1 MRLLIGKTA
10 ALIAF
15 LILSYILLGMFQL
28 VPLLSYQ
35 VIGESL
41 LRFLTQIAVIFLLI
55 AAWAYWEI

>member
-10 ALIAF
+10 AIMAF
-15 LILSYILLGMFQL
+15 LISIYIFLGMVQL

-35 VIGESL
+35 IIGESL
-41 LRFLTQIAVIFLLI
+41 LRFLTQVAVGFFLI